1 MADKTVSI
9 GVIDPENDENLSLTF
24 KHVTKVDCNEE
35 LDGDST
41 DTFDGPVVRGTENPG
56 FTIDISQLD
65 LEAADSNQSA
75 MERYAL
81 LKKILRIMRNTKG
94 TLTVSE
100 VSYPKGEAA
109 FKVTEIYND
118 VLLTSNKHS
127 ISPKDLTA
135 RDLSFKAESLNELDP
150 VRI

>member
-1 MADKTVSI
+1 MADKSVSI

-65 LEAADSNQSA
+65 LESADSDMNA

-94 TLTVSE
+94 TLSVSE
-100 VSYPKGEAA
+100 VSSLFILSE
-109 FKVTEIYND
+109 VS
-118 VLLTSNKHS
+118 VL
-127 ISPKDLTA
+127 ISSA
-135 RDLSFKAESLNELDP
+135 GFSSLSLAGSLP
-150 VRI
+150 VCSVLASSALSALRADDMLPL